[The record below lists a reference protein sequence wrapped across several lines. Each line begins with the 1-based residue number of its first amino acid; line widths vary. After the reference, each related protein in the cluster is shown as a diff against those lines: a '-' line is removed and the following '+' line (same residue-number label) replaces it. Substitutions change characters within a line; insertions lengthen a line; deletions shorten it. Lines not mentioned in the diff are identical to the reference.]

1 MKKAL
6 RDTRQSAI
14 GGSSMN
20 VFKDVADRCGVS
32 EEEVRTEIEKSIA
45 EACKDPDSPARKIG
59 KGDIPTVEEVIEYV
73 LNEVKKSQMS

>member
-1 MKKAL
+1 
-6 RDTRQSAI
+6 
-14 GGSSMN
+14 MN

-59 KGDIPTVEEVIEYV
+59 KGDIPTAEEFIEYV
-73 LNEVKKSQMS
+73 LNEVKKSQMN